1 MDLSMQNGRLSGF
14 YISYQ
19 RMSSQEQMRGDSLRR
34 QGTLLK
40 NFLEKHDLVE
50 AETVVEIGSGFHR
63 KEINKDENPND
74 FSGFNKII
82 YAFDKGKFDTI
93 NNDYYLIVEALDR
106 FSRQKMTISLS
117 LFLAILNKNIKIIT
131 LFDEKVYKKGDD
143 QLSIIQAVVYLEMA
157 HKESLNKSVR
167 INKVYQ
173 EKRENAK
180 NNIIFTSKAPA
191 WLRSEGN
198 IKDKKAKWIILEDRV
213 NIIKIIFEKSINEN
227 MGKAQ
232 IASYLNSKLKI
243 KSFTGKIWSQSY
255 IAKLLKDRR
264 LIGYFQPKSYING
277 TNQRKTVGE
286 EIPKYYPTVIDYSL
300 FKKSVNKIE
309 ERAKINGGDRLKQGG
324 RTGNNSNLFTGL
336 VKCVKCGSNVHLK
349 NSSHGNQ
356 SYFVCSQ
363 KPICDAPNLRYEYFE
378 SIFISIIN
386 EINVISLLSNNDLKT
401 QKEKARS
408 IVSGLE
414 FELADQNEKLKNLA
428 NAIAEGL
435 AFDQVLKKY
444 NDTKKIIDKL
454 KNEIED
460 NKLIL
465 FQDDNDYTL
474 KDIQVIYKKIKE
486 DKDDIKLRVQLSYLI
501 KEVIERIA
509 VDGEL
514 KQCGILFK
522 DKAVKDAISKCFADI
537 NGVMTLIE
545 LDKAVTTDQSFT
557 IPVDKI
563 FMQKVCSNSISE
575 NEKLLIKQSLT
586 TPIQYRKRF
595 EKAFGRLI
603 KKQDSMF
610 NQFTKEIKNEFLNGR
625 LILQKDNPYIN
636 NAK

>member
-1 MDLSMQNGRLSGF
+1 M
-14 YISYQ
+14 
-19 RMSSQEQMRGDSLRR
+19 
-34 QGTLLK
+34 
-40 NFLEKHDLVE
+40 
-50 AETVVEIGSGFHR
+50 
-63 KEINKDENPND
+63 
-74 FSGFNKII
+74 
-82 YAFDKGKFDTI
+82 
-93 NNDYYLIVEALDR
+93 
-106 FSRQKMTISLS
+106 
-117 LFLAILNKNIKIIT
+117 
-131 LFDEKVYKKGDD
+131 
-143 QLSIIQAVVYLEMA
+143 
-157 HKESLNKSVR
+157 
-167 INKVYQ
+167 
-173 EKRENAK
+173 
-180 NNIIFTSKAPA
+180 
-191 WLRSEGN
+191 
-198 IKDKKAKWIILEDRV
+198 
-213 NIIKIIFEKSINEN
+213 
-227 MGKAQ
+227 
-232 IASYLNSKLKI
+232 
-243 KSFTGKIWSQSY
+243 
-255 IAKLLKDRR
+255 
-264 LIGYFQPKSYING
+264 
-277 TNQRKTVGE
+277 
-286 EIPKYYPTVIDYSL
+286 
-300 FKKSVNKIE
+300 
-309 ERAKINGGDRLKQGG
+309 
-324 RTGNNSNLFTGL
+324 
-336 VKCVKCGSNVHLK
+336 KCGSNVHLK
-349 NSSHGNQ
+349 TSSHNSQ

-401 QKEKARS
+401 QKEKATS
-408 IVSGLE
+408 IIFGLE

-625 LILQKDNPYIN
+625 LILQKGNPYIN
-636 NAK
+636 NAN